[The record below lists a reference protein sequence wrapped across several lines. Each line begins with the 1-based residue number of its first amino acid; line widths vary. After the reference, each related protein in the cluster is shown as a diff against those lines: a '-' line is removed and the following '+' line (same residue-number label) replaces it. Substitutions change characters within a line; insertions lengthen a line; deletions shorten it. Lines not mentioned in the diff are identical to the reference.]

1 MTGDK
6 SKFLSLEN
14 FKGGNVIMG
23 DNSKCKIIGKGE
35 VGNGI
40 FSLTNVLYVENLHH
54 NLISISQLC
63 DKGMNVIFD
72 SDTCKIID
80 KSSNNIVFRA
90 KEKGM
95 FTHFHLI
102 I

>member
-40 FSLTNVLYVENLHH
+40 FSLTNVLYVDNLHH

-63 DKGMNVIFD
+63 DKGMMWSLIVILAKLLINLLVTLFLW
-72 SDTCKIID
+72 
-80 KSSNNIVFRA
+80 A